1 MCLPAFYY
9 IQLKCTKK
17 VPIFLTKWQ
26 HPFCSKLLTLMQT
39 ECKMIMSIYCVA
51 LCKYTYSKGGSMKTV
66 RRIIL
71 IVFLIAVIAIAA
83 VGIWQRDNI
92 VSFVNS
98 LRYSETE
105 ISDKRVSN
113 EQKMQEITETTDY
126 IDVRG
131 GLTSEEEQALAS
143 GEITSD
149 DAIKLVRGQ
158 TTLEELRTMK
168 ATPDTQDTAA
178 QTQSPS
184 ASEKLPGQDNA
195 QPPKASEESRKP
207 TKQEIMTEKVSNIVA
222 ELYVVKSDFISQL
235 HAAGMRA
242 HDQFVAQ
249 GKNYKELPSLIE
261 IYIPVAGDLEKNCDT
276 KVNELLK
283 QLEEALTE
291 GGGDLSLVNEIRQY
305 YYEEKSLTKTY
316 YLNKYMGN

>member
-1 MCLPAFYY
+1 
-9 IQLKCTKK
+9 
-17 VPIFLTKWQ
+17 
-26 HPFCSKLLTLMQT
+26 
-39 ECKMIMSIYCVA
+39 
-51 LCKYTYSKGGSMKTV
+51 MKTV

-158 TTLEELRTMK
+158 TTLEELRAMK